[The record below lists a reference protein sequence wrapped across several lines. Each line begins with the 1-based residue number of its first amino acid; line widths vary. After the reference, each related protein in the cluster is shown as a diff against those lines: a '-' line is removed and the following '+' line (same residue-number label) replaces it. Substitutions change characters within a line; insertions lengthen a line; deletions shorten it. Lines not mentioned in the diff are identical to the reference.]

1 MPQHLFRDR
10 GQDTGFDAWNLS
22 RRSVLKATGGVAAAA
37 LWSGLSQAAVAQPA
51 AIGKARSVIMIFNC
65 GGPSHLDLWD
75 PKPEAGDGIRST
87 FQPIDTNVPG
97 IQVTE
102 LLPKLAKMADK
113 LAILRSV
120 HHSQSS
126 HNAGMYWSTVGRPY
140 RIDSTLIHPS
150 SADYPCLGT
159 LVGWLARKDGYSHGV
174 PPYVIAPYPHCDSTV
189 YLTPGQFGSCLGM
202 NYDPLVLDAD
212 PNGANFKVPNL
223 KLDASMTADQFRE
236 RLGLL
241 DQLNR
246 HGSGIASQTAAD
258 MDVFQTQAAD
268 IVSSESASKAFDLSQ
283 ETTELRDRY
292 GRHTW
297 GQSHLL
303 ARRLVESGVRF
314 VSAVNGRSIIWD
326 THKDNFS
333 RMQKTLVP
341 PMEQAYAT
349 LLEDLEER
357 GLLDTTLVIWTGDF
371 GRTPVINKD
380 AGRDHWPQCYSVV
393 LAGAGIRGGQVVG
406 QSDSKGAYPQVR
418 PITPAD
424 INATVFT
431 ALGYDPAGITYKM
444 VDGRPIQLSE
454 GSVIRE
460 VL

>member
-1 MPQHLFRDR
+1 MNGLPAETRDR
-10 GQDTGFDAWNLS
+10 GLLSDPIS
-22 RRSVLKATGGVAAAA
+22 RRRALQVTGGTAASA
-37 LWSGLSQAAVAQPA
+37 LWSGLSQAAIANPA
-51 AIGKARSVIMIFNC
+51 AVGKARSVIMIFNC
-65 GGPSHLDLWD
+65 GGPSHIDLWD
-75 PKPEAGDGIRST
+75 PKPEAGDAVRGP

-102 LLPKLAKMADK
+102 LLPKMARMADK

-120 HHSQSS
+120 NHSQAS

-140 RIDSTLIHPS
+140 RIDSTLINPS
-150 SADYPCLGT
+150 SADHPSLGT
-159 LVGWLARKDGYSHGV
+159 LVGWLARKDGYTSGI

-189 YLTPGQFGSCLGM
+189 YLTPGQFGGCLGM
-202 NYDPLVLDAD
+202 HHDPMVLDAD
-212 PNGANFKVPNL
+212 PNAADFRVRNL
-223 KLDASMTADQFRE
+223 KLDASLTIDKFQE

-241 DQLNR
+241 DQLKR
-246 HGSGIASQTAAD
+246 HGRTISSSTAAD
-258 MDVFQTQAAD
+258 IDVYQSQAVK
-268 IVSSESASKAFDLSQ
+268 IVTSEKAASAFDLSQ
-283 ETTELRDRY
+283 ESPQLRDRY

-333 RMQKTLVP
+333 RMQKSLVP

-349 LLEDLEER
+349 LLDDLEAR
-357 GLLDTTLVIWTGDF
+357 GLLETTLVIWTGDF
-371 GRTPVINKD
+371 GRTPVINKE

-406 QSDSKGAYPQVR
+406 QSDSTGAYPQSR
-418 PITPAD
+418 PISPAD
-424 INATVFT
+424 INASIFA
-431 ALGYDPAGITYKM
+431 ALGYDPQGIHYKM
-444 VDGRPIQLSE
+444 VDGRPMPLSE
-454 GSVIRE
+454 GTPIRE
-460 VL
+460 IL

>member
-1 MPQHLFRDR
+1 VQKPALAAMTD
-10 GQDTGFDAWNLS
+10 GSINGAVS
-22 RRSVLKATGGVAAAA
+22 RRGLLQLTGGTAATA
-37 LWSGLSQAAVAQPA
+37 LWSGLSQAAVAQPTA
-51 AIGKARSVIMIFNC
+51 FAKARSVIMIFNC
-65 GGPSHLDLWD
+65 GGPSHIDLWD
-75 PKPEAGDGIRST
+75 PKPEAGAAVRGP
-87 FQPIDTNVPG
+87 FAPIDTNVAG

-102 LLPKLAKMADK
+102 LLPRLARMADK

-120 HHSQSS
+120 NHSQAS

-140 RIDSTLIHPS
+140 RIDSTLINPTATDHPS
-150 SADYPCLGT
+150 LGT
-159 LVGWLARKDGYSHGV
+159 LVGWLARKDGYSSGV

-189 YLTPGQFGSCLGM
+189 YLTPGQFGGCLGM
-202 NYDPLVLDAD
+202 HHDPLVLDAD
-212 PNGANFKVPNL
+212 PNAVDFQMRNL
-223 KLDASMTADQFRE
+223 KRDASLTLDKFRE

-246 HGSGIASQTAAD
+246 HGLSINSTAAAE
-258 MDVFQTQAAD
+258 MDLFQSQAVTMVTSD
-268 IVSSESASKAFDLSQ
+268 QASKAFDLSQ
-283 ETTELRDRY
+283 ESPQLRDRY

-326 THKDNFS
+326 THKENFS
-333 RMQKTLVP
+333 RMQKSLVP
-341 PMEQAYAT
+341 PMEQAFAT
-349 LLEDLEER
+349 LLDDLESR

-371 GRTPVINKD
+371 GRTPIINKD

-406 QSDSKGAYPQVR
+406 QSDSTGSYPQVR
-418 PITPAD
+418 PISPAD

-431 ALGYDPAGITYKM
+431 ALGYDPKSITYKM
-444 VDGRPIQLSE
+444 ADGRPIPLSE
-454 GSVIRE
+454 GNLIRE
-460 VL
+460 IL